1 MTKTNPTTPQAFANV
16 PGACSG
22 TQSTE
27 PAEEQTALTVFNPE
41 NIRTL
46 SRIAPDAYRENQL
59 SRVRCLDAG
68 QALLNLA
75 EQGMT
80 DELDQRIARYLEK
93 AKATLRKMNGRR
105 TPVTQLFDHIRRA
118 YTTLENTIDP
128 AKADTIPARLQA
140 ARNDYAR
147 QKHEAEQRRIR
158 EELLRQQAEA
168 DRAQY
173 RADVEDDL
181 NARFNDLITENL
193 ARLSAL
199 DNSLTVDNYE
209 QTLKALRDFPTELP
223 AAWLADTRSAVRR
236 PATLAPSD
244 AEGIQAE
251 TMASLAPRF
260 RQQYP
265 YEIQSTRDDIA
276 DSLPS
281 KLRELQRI
289 AAAGA
294 EEAARIKAELQ
305 ARQQAEAQRTEQERQ
320 QRLEQQQAARQLQQQ
335 RREMDN
341 LFGAPVAQPAEYR
354 PKTQVRKR
362 AVIRSADDIMRI
374 VAYWWSQEGCN
385 RPLAD
390 LLKDFKK
397 QITFAN
403 NAANAKTGP
412 TFIDGITYEDDIKA
426 K

>member
-16 PGACSG
+16 SGARSG
-22 TQSTE
+22 TQSPE

-46 SRIAPDAYRENQL
+46 SRIAPDAYRDNQL

-80 DELDQRIARYLEK
+80 DDLDQRIARYLEK

-128 AKADTIPARLQA
+128 TKADTIPARLQA

-168 DRAQY
+168 NRAQY

-236 PATLAPSD
+236 PATLTPSD

-374 VAYWWSQEGCN
+374 VAYWWSQEGRN

>member
-1 MTKTNPTTPQAFANV
+1 MTKTNTQAN
-16 PGACSG
+16 
-22 TQSTE
+22 Q

-80 DELDQRIARYLEK
+80 DDLDQQIARYLEK

-128 AKADTIPARLQA
+128 AKAGTIPARLQA
-140 ARNDYAR
+140 VRNDYAR

-181 NARFNDLITENL
+181 NLRFNDLITENL

-199 DNSLTVDNYE
+199 DNSLTVDNYQ
-209 QTLKALRDFPTELP
+209 QTLKALKDFPAELP
-223 AAWLADTRSAVRR
+223 AAWLADTQSAVRR
-236 PATLAPSD
+236 PATLTPAD
-244 AEGIQAE
+244 AEAIQAE
-251 TMASLAPRF
+251 VKAALAPRF

-305 ARQQAEAQRTEQERQ
+305 ARQQAEQQRAEQERA
-320 QRLEQQQAARQLQQQ
+320 QRLEKEAAARQLQQQ

-341 LFGAPVAQPAEYR
+341 LFGAPVAQPVDYQ
-354 PKTQVRKR
+354 PKTQVRKKV
-362 AVIRSADDIMRI
+362 VINSADDIMRI
-374 VAYWWSQEGCN
+374 VAYWWSQEGCK

-390 LLKDFKK
+390 LCKDFRK
-397 QITFAN
+397 QITYAN

-412 TFIDGITYEDDIKA
+412 TYIDGITYEDDVKA